1 MSNGINRGGLRLLT
15 LGEINLARTLYA
27 FSIRYNEVWI
37 HRSNYLPFNMQANN
51 VAMAPNGEIYFQEG
65 VYEPDFSQP
74 HVKND
79 RIGGQHIFLHEM
91 MHVWQHQRGMMV
103 RTRGAFSWAVDYNY
117 ELNKPNLIDYGIE
130 NQACI
135 VSDYWLL
142 KTYGFGN
149 RNDLYRLKNY
159 DSSEP
164 TLKLMARYQ
173 KVLGSFPH

>member
-37 HRSNYLPFNMQANN
+37 HRSSYLPFNMQANN

-103 RTRGAFSWAVDYNY
+103 RTRGAFSWAVDYN
-117 ELNKPNLIDYGIE
+117 
-130 NQACI
+130 
-135 VSDYWLL
+135 
-142 KTYGFGN
+142 
-149 RNDLYRLKNY
+149 
-159 DSSEP
+159 
-164 TLKLMARYQ
+164 
-173 KVLGSFPH
+173 